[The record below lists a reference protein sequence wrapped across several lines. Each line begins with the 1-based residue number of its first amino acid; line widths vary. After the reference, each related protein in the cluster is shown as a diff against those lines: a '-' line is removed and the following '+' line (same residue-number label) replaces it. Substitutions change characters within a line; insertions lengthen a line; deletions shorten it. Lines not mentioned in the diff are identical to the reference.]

1 MTRMAA
7 GIVFVLLTVI
17 FAVMGMGGLPSYGS
31 GDGTGAGGEA
41 TWSPTAVP
49 TTAAASAATP
59 APVRSDLAR
68 LDVTANVDSF
78 EVELL
83 GGSRADDIVAIEIAV
98 SDNYG
103 RHVVSW
109 QYPFIG
115 ERFYLPL
122 EMYGGSL
129 YGTRYL
135 RCEAVFGNG
144 DREVVF
150 AQYYT

>member
-1 MTRMAA
+1 MSRTAA
-7 GIVFVLLTVI
+7 GVVVVVLVVI
-17 FAVMGMGGLPSYGS
+17 FAIMGMGGLPFPGS
-31 GDGTGAGGEA
+31 GDSAGGGGE
-41 TWSPTAVP
+41 TYSPTAVP
-49 TTAAASAATP
+49 TTAATPSATP
-59 APVRSDLAR
+59 VSVRSDLVI

-78 EVELL
+78 EVEFA
-83 GGSRADDIVAIEIAV
+83 GGSRADDVVAIEIAV

-103 RHVVSW
+103 RHVVGW
-109 QYPFIG
+109 QFPFVG
-115 ERFYLPL
+115 ERFYLPR
-122 EMYGGSL
+122 EMYDGSQ

>member
-1 MTRMAA
+1 MAA
-7 GIVFVLLTVI
+7 GVIFVLLTVI
-17 FAVMGMGGLPSYGS
+17 FAVMGMGGLPSLGS
-31 GDGTGAGGEA
+31 GDSPGGGEETA
-41 TWSPTAVP
+41 FPTAAP
-49 TTAAASAATP
+49 TTAAATAATP
-59 APVRSDLAR
+59 APVRSDLVR

-78 EVELL
+78 EVELT
-83 GGSRADDIVAIEIAV
+83 GGSRVNDIVKIEIAV

-115 ERFYLPL
+115 ERFYLPR

-150 AQYYT
+150 AQYYA